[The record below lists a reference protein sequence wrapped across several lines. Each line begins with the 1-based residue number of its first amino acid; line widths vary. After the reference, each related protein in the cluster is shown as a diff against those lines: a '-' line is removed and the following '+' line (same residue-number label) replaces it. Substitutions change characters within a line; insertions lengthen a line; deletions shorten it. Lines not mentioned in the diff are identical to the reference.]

1 MSLNRHTLDALL
13 KLKRNKPKAVRFLNA
28 GNFAALFKT
37 NCPGMIK
44 YQPSSRIAFAV
55 ARHVMRKIRKRM
67 KAEDLVNLI
76 YIELSRLP
84 LNIGLSLPGKGTLYN
99 CKGVWHH
106 IGIRDE
112 YILNQLQQM
121 LQNESYTSGVADK
134 EPWTALVV
142 KTY

>member
-1 MSLNRHTLDALL
+1 
-13 KLKRNKPKAVRFLNA
+13 
-28 GNFAALFKT
+28 
-37 NCPGMIK
+37 
-44 YQPSSRIAFAV
+44 
-55 ARHVMRKIRKRM
+55 M

-84 LNIGLSLPGKGTLYN
+84 LNIGVSFPGKGTLYN

>member
-1 MSLNRHTLDALL
+1 MSLNRHSLDALL
-13 KLKRNKPKAVRFLNA
+13 KLKRNKPKAVRFLKV

-44 YQPSSRIAFAV
+44 YQPSRRIASAV

-76 YIELSRLP
+76 YIALSRLP
-84 LNIGLSLPGKGTLYN
+84 LNIGVSFPGKGTLYN
-99 CKGVWHH
+99 CKGEWHH
-106 IGIRDE
+106 IGICDE
-112 YILNQLQQM
+112 HILNELQQM
-121 LQNESYTSGVADK
+121 LQNESYTSGIAEK
-134 EPWTALVV
+134 EPWTVLVV